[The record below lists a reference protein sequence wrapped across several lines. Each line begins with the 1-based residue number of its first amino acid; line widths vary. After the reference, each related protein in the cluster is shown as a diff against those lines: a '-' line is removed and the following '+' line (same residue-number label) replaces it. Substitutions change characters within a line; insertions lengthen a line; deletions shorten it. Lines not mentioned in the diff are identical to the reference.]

1 MSLLRSKG
9 LMPGI
14 AFTDP
19 RGRLRLGKAQ
29 RCVMRIELGIE
40 AHDALVSHAATAAAD
55 GQQGGVEA
63 AAVIAAGRGRNE
75 VLPELLLGLDGNPS
89 WLVARGTK
97 PG

>member
-9 LMPGI
+9 LLPGV

-19 RGRLRLGKAQ
+19 RGRLRLGEAQ
-29 RCVMRIELGIE
+29 RRVVRIEMGIE
-40 AHDALVSHAATAAAD
+40 AHDALVGHAAAAAAD
-55 GQQGGVEA
+55 GQQGGVVA
-63 AAVIAAGRGRNE
+63 AEVAAGRGRNE

-89 WLVARGTK
+89 WLVAGGTQ

>member
-1 MSLLRSKG
+1 MSLLHSKG

-19 RGRLRLGKAQ
+19 CGGLRLGEAQ
-29 RCVMRIELGIE
+29 RRVVRIEMGIE
-40 AHDALVSHAATAAAD
+40 THDAFVRHAAAAAAD
-55 GQQGGVEA
+55 GQRGGVVA
-63 AAVIAAGRGRNE
+63 AEIAAGRGRNE

-89 WLVARGTK
+89 WLVARGTQ

>member
-1 MSLLRSKG
+1 
-9 LMPGI
+9 MPGI

-19 RGRLRLGKAQ
+19 CGRLRLGETQ

-75 VLPELLLGLDGNPS
+75 VLPDLLLGLDGNPS